1 MTNMNNIYQNLGFE
15 KDPFAYTNAD
25 QEENLEDYF
34 IAPPYYDSIQ
44 GDYNSPS
51 SHIVLAPRGS
61 GKTAQRR
68 MIEIWSRDKPV
79 LCVTYDRFELGNSQN
94 LNDITLNYHLKNI
107 IQRTLLN
114 LVIWIAEYP
123 DTINN
128 FSKDEKKN
136 LSILCHNY
144 LGEISGAKVT
154 ETLNDIKSVTEKIK
168 KFWNENI
175 GVLDSLL
182 NFLLKKYDLPA
193 LDLPEL
199 KQEEKKLSQSYKFQ
213 LELIYELA
221 QKLGFK
227 SIYIL
232 IDKVDETHLTTSDS
246 EATFRLI
253 EPLIKDLETHGI
265 KGYAFKY
272 FLWDK
277 IYEYLLKSG
286 RPDRISIHSLIWSRD
301 RLLEMLSNRLQ
312 AFSDKKIKNL
322 ECLFESKNRVSADDS
337 VTILSWR
344 SPRNVIRICQEIM
357 SEQTLINSNVSK
369 LDNRT
374 LDRASLK
381 ISEKISQE
389 IYGQEITNE
398 IKKIDREFFSIN
410 HLATNIYKVSTNAV
424 RPRVASWVDKGF
436 LYMVGGDKANSKKP
450 TNMYFVGDPRVSR
463 IINAKKVLSDW
474 LADSWFPCPHCDA
487 DLILDYSY
495 LNNDIDVECWSC
507 KRPIS

>member
-1 MTNMNNIYQNLGFE
+1 MSNIYQNLGFT

-34 IAPPYYDSIQ
+34 VPPPYYDSIQ
-44 GDYNSPS
+44 GDYNSPA

-68 MIEIWSRDKPV
+68 MIEIWSKDKPV

-94 LNDITLNYHLKNI
+94 LDDITLNYHLKNI

-114 LVIWIAEYP
+114 LILWIAEYP

-128 FSKDEKKN
+128 FNKDEKKN
-136 LSILCHNY
+136 LSILAHNY
-144 LGEISGAKVT
+144 LGDVSGAKVT

-168 KFWNENI
+168 QYWNENI
-175 GVLDSLL
+175 GVFDTVL
-182 NFLLKKYDLPA
+182 NFLLKKYELPT

-199 KQEEKKLSQSYKFQ
+199 NQEGKKLSQSYKYQ
-213 LELIYELA
+213 MELIYELA

-227 SIYIL
+227 AIYIL

-246 EATFRLI
+246 KATYRLI

-265 KGYAFKY
+265 RGYAFKY

-277 IYEYLLKSG
+277 IYDYLLKSG
-286 RPDRISIHSLIWSRD
+286 RPDRITIHSLIWSRD
-301 RLLEMLSNRLQ
+301 RLLEMLSNRLE
-312 AFSDKKIKNL
+312 AFSDIKIKTL
-322 ECLFESKNRVSADDS
+322 ESLFISPNKVKADDA

-344 SPRNVIRICQEIM
+344 SPRNVIRICQEII
-357 SEQTLINSNVSK
+357 SEQTLISTIVTK
-369 LDNRT
+369 LDNKT

-389 IYGQEITNE
+389 IYGQEAVND

-436 LYMVGGDKANSKKP
+436 LFMVGGDKAGSKRP
-450 TNMYFVGDPRVSR
+450 INLYFVGDPRVNR
-463 IINAKKVLSDW
+463 IVNSKTALIDW
-474 LADSWFPCPHCDA
+474 LGNKWFPCPHCDS
-487 DLILDYSY
+487 DLILDLTYISS
-495 LNNDIDVECWSC
+495 DIEVECWNC